1 MNIVLLIGIIVGL
14 TMQNVVKKVYNDRIS
29 GGGVYA
35 FNTLASLS
43 ALLFFVAFR
52 GEKTVIDSGLVG
64 YSVGFSVMYIL
75 FLVSSLLAVKYGS
88 LAVTTLIIS
97 YSLIIPTLYGLIFLK
112 ESAGIVMYIGIVLLL
127 LSLFLINMKQD
138 DNGTG
143 EKIRVTKKWAILAV
157 LAFVGNGMC
166 TVIQKQQQLAFD
178 GAYKCEFMIIALLAV
193 TVVMTACMFIKERKT
208 MREHLKKGW
217 LCAVLCGVM
226 NGMVNLFVMILT
238 GRMAASVMFPLISAI
253 GIIPTVLIG
262 VFYYKE
268 KLSKRQ
274 AIGFLA
280 GVLSVALLSI

>member
-14 TMQNVVKKVYNDRIS
+14 TMQNVVKKIYNDRIS
-29 GGGVYA
+29 GGGVYV

-52 GEKTVIDSGLVG
+52 GEKTVIDSGLAG

-112 ESAGIVMYIGIVLLL
+112 ESAGIVMYIGIILLL

-226 NGMVNLFVMILT
+226 NGMVNMFVMILT